1 MTYCWLG
8 QLTSVMNNF
17 VLVISA
23 AIGLPVLD
31 FLIGHHFIFS
41 DFSDLFRA
49 MKLSRSESMSVVI
62 ARNE

>member
-1 MTYCWLG
+1 
-8 QLTSVMNNF
+8 MNNF

-41 DFSDLFRA
+41 DFGDLFRA
-49 MKLSRSESMSVVI
+49 IKLSRSESMSVVI